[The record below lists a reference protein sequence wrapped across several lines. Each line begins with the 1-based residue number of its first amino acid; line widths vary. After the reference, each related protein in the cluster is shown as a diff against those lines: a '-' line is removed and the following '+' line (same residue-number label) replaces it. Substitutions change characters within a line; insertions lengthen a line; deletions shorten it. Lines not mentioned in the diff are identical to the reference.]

1 MENRTTI
8 LVVDDHQAIQLYI
21 EQVLRDAGYRVLVAN
36 DGTEALGVLA
46 AHPVNLILTDINMP
60 RMNGYQLYDEVVK
73 NPRWVAIPFIFLT
86 GRTMDSDIRYGK
98 QLGVDDYI
106 TKPFLPDDLL
116 AIVRGRL
123 RRAEQ
128 LTASASRYEVKD
140 AADVSVLTVGALK
153 INLDHH
159 TVEIAGRPVNL
170 SAREF
175 TLLATLAEREGRVV
189 SPEELVRMTHDLYT
203 DYQDA
208 SSLLRPMIRSLR
220 RKLGYQ
226 AGEMGC
232 IKNVRGVGYQLIAYD
247 G

>member
-1 MENRTTI
+1 MENRATI
-8 LVVDDHQAIQLYI
+8 LVVDDHEAIQLYT

-36 DGTEALGVLA
+36 DGNEALGVLA
-46 AHPVNLILTDINMP
+46 VHPVNLILADINMP
-60 RMNGYQLYDEVVK
+60 RMNGYQLYDEVV
-73 NPRWVAIPFIFLT
+73 NDPRWVVIPFIFLT

-98 QLGVDDYI
+98 EMGVDDYI
-106 TKPFLPDDLL
+106 TKPFYPDDLI

-128 LTASASRYEVKD
+128 LASSAHRNGVKSATD
-140 AADVSVLTVGALK
+140 DSVLTVGALK

-159 TVEIAGRPVNL
+159 SVEYAGEPVNL

-175 TLLATLAEREGRVV
+175 TLLATLAKREGCVV
-189 SPEELVRMTHDLYT
+189 SPEELVHATHGLHT
-203 DYQDA
+203 DCRDA
-208 SSLLRPMIRSLR
+208 GSLLRPMIRSLR

-232 IKNVRGVGYQLIAYD
+232 INNVRGVGYQLIASD

>member
-1 MENRTTI
+1 MENRATI
-8 LVVDDHQAIQLYI
+8 LVVDDHEAIQLYT

-36 DGTEALGVLA
+36 DGNEALGVLA
-46 AHPVNLILTDINMP
+46 AHPVNLILADINMP
-60 RMNGYQLYDEVVK
+60 RMNGYQLYDEVVN

-98 QLGVDDYI
+98 EMGVDDYI
-106 TKPFLPDDLL
+106 TKPFDPDDLL

-123 RRAEQ
+123 RRAEK
-128 LTASASRYEVKD
+128 LTASAHCNGVKS
-140 AADVSVLTVGALK
+140 ATSGSVLTVGALK
-153 INLDHH
+153 IDLDHH
-159 TVEIAGRPVNL
+159 SVEYAREPVNL

-175 TLLATLAEREGRVV
+175 TLLATLAKREGCVV
-189 SPEELVRMTHDLYT
+189 SPEELVHATHGLHT
-203 DYQDA
+203 DCRDA
-208 SSLLRPMIRSLR
+208 GSLLRPMIRSLR

-232 IKNVRGVGYQLIAYD
+232 INNVRGVGYQLIASD